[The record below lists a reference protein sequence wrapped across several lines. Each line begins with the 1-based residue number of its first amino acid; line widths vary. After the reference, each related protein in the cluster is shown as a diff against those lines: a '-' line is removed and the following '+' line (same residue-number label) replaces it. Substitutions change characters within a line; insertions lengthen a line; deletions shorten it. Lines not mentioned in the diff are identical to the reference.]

1 LFFDLARSARIVLDI
16 GAHVGYFA
24 LLAAHANRDGKV
36 YAFEPLPRVYER
48 LQRNVALNKVP
59 NLTCLPLAV
68 GAESGVAEFF
78 HVSRGIPSTSSLSR
92 EFMEEIY
99 DLQLEQQKALHSRL
113 TSCQVDVVTIDEFLT
128 EDENRMV
135 DLVKLDTETTEDAA
149 LRGMAH
155 TIEQSRPV
163 IVCEILKDRA
173 ANLIEDL
180 LRPLGYQYFLLTASG
195 PAARARITPEF
206 PWFNHVFSP
215 EERSPLDLRMAPSP

>member
-1 LFFDLARSARIVLDI
+1 
-16 GAHVGYFA
+16 
-24 LLAAHANRDGKV
+24 
-36 YAFEPLPRVYER
+36 VYER

-99 DLQLEQQKALHSRL
+99 DLQLEQQEALHSRL

-128 EDENRMV
+128 DDENRMV

-195 PAARARITPEF
+195 PAPRARITPEF